1 MDKQVDY
8 DIEQFWLGFKISFEN
23 FYLNKDISRPIQL
36 WSDNLNNLQKSS
48 AYEEIEHSI
57 TKYISL
63 FAIDLMRA
71 NDSYNINILTTNI
84 KRWDRISKRYKIFD
98 KKEDYNKGCNLIT
111 TLLYIYTILNEKNK
125 HDQSIFDQLELFI
138 FFGDFS
144 ELIKIAFKF
153 DVPSIIDKLLQY
165 DLKIFNQVKKVFE
178 LEEEQIYPLS
188 GIKLFK
194 LIRKKQQN
202 NIKNN
207 FS

>member
-98 KKEDYNKGCNLIT
+98 KKEDYNLIT

-153 DVPSIIDKLLQY
+153 DVPSIIDKLLHY
-165 DLKIFNQVKKVFE
+165 DLNIFKQVKKVFE

-188 GIKLFK
+188 GTKLFK
-194 LIRKKQQN
+194 LIRKKQKN